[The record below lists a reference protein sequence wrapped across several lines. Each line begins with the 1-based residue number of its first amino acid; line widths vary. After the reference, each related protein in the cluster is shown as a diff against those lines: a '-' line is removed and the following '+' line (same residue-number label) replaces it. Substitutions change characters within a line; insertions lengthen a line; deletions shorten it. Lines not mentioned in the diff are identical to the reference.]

1 MYQREFYNWKVS
13 DLVSQCHK
21 DIVGIFKEHGIE
33 KIYFSQHEDVLQESV
48 PMVTFSNDKDE
59 LSCQE
64 LGELTYC
71 EGTKDLLYISADCK
85 FSGYTDGYYGDYFDV
100 AQSLPK
106 IYAAICDII
115 NANDLKPN
123 ELV

>member
-21 DIVGIFKEHGIE
+21 DIVEIFKNHNIA
-33 KIYFSQHEDVLQESV
+33 KIYFSQHEDVLQEGIPSA
-48 PMVTFSNDKDE
+48 TFNDDNNDAE
-59 LSCQE
+59 WRE
-64 LGELTYC
+64 LGEVSYC
-71 EGTKDLLYISADCK
+71 EGTRDLIYISADCK

-106 IYAAICDII
+106 IYAAICDIV
-115 NANDLKPN
+115 NADDLKPN

>member
-1 MYQREFYNWKVS
+1 MYQRESYNWRVS

-21 DIVGIFKEHGIE
+21 DIVDIFKSHNIAN
-33 KIYFSQHEDVLQESV
+33 IYFSQHEDVLQESV
-48 PMVTFSNDKDE
+48 PVVTFNNDKDE

-71 EGTKDLLYISADCK
+71 EGTKDLLYISADYK

-106 IYAAICDII
+106 IYAAICDIV
-115 NANDLKPN
+115 NTNDLKPN